1 MISYEVILLLCVLP
15 ICLVCGSLDLALA
28 TTYSPNALSLVLP
41 LSLFLISLVAETNR
55 TPFDL
60 PEAEAELVAGYN
72 VEYSAI
78 GFALFFLSEYCSM
91 SSICVSVYNLYGH
104 YSSIYSFALQYSC
117 FLSYLLLIRVSL
129 PRLRFDQLISL
140 CWIYLLP
147 LLISY
152 FLWFPTSSVLF

>member
-1 MISYEVILLLCVLP
+1 MISYEVILLMSVLP
-15 ICLVCGSLDLALA
+15 VSLLSSSLDFASLTL
-28 TTYSPNALSLVLP
+28 YSTHP
-41 LSLFLISLVAETNR
+41 LNVIVPFSLFLVSLLAETNR

-78 GFALFFLSEYCSM
+78 GFALFFLSEYSSM
-91 SSICVSVYNLYGH
+91 SSISVAVYDLYGSF
-104 YSSIYSFALQYSC
+104 SSFLLLYPI
-117 FLSYLLLIRVSL
+117 FLSYLLFIRVSL

-147 LLISY
+147 LLIAY
-152 FLWFPTSSVLF
+152 FIWLSVDLWFIF